1 MVTRFFTGKYHVPY
15 DHISETKKLKEA
27 IQKGDQ
33 LKTPAECPVDFKLLM
48 SECCHLAFHQRPSFE
63 EIAKLLETMR
73 KKL

>member
-1 MVTRFFTGKYHVPY
+1 MTRFYTGKYHAPY

-33 LKTPAECPVDFKLLM
+33 LKIPAECPVDFKLLI
-48 SECCHLAFHQRPSFE
+48 SDCINLSFHQRPSFD
-63 EIAKLLETMR
+63 EIVKIIETMR